1 MNNKTQLENTDNLLE
16 LNENDIEKIICK
28 QLLNPTS
35 IDNSIFV
42 HEFFKDRLV

>member
-1 MNNKTQLENTDNLLE
+1 MNNKTHLENTDNLLE

-35 IDNSIFV
+35 IDNTIFV
-42 HEFFKDRLV
+42 HEFFKARLV